1 MPARLVEVAAPALTG
16 RELEVLRL
24 IGAGRTT
31 REISTLLGVSRRT
44 VENHKRRIFA
54 KLDVQSQAHAVASAA
69 RLGLLTASAGAAGT
83 PVLLG
88 RPGPLLDRLATVL
101 RAADPGVLRVQPGP
115 GRVAVLVDPAP
126 EDWGKVVRLDA
137 RVVLVLSEELDEAAV
152 VRGFLL
158 GADAVVPASRALHEL
173 GPVVE
178 LVASGCTL
186 IHPSHLRAL
195 MDLARIQVSGE
206 PRSTL
211 SLTPREREILASIDR
226 GDSVRQTARSLGI
239 AVKTVENLQGRLF
252 RKLGVRNRA
261 QAVAAAHNRGLLSV
275 P

>member
-1 MPARLVEVAAPALTG
+1 
-16 RELEVLRL
+16 
-24 IGAGRTT
+24 
-31 REISTLLGVSRRT
+31 
-44 VENHKRRIFA
+44 
-54 KLDVQSQAHAVASAA
+54 
-69 RLGLLTASAGAAGT
+69 
-83 PVLLG
+83 
-88 RPGPLLDRLATVL
+88 
-101 RAADPGVLRVQPGP
+101 
-115 GRVAVLVDPAP
+115 
-126 EDWGKVVRLDA
+126 
-137 RVVLVLSEELDEAAV
+137 
-152 VRGFLL
+152 
-158 GADAVVPASRALHEL
+158 
-173 GPVVE
+173 
-178 LVASGCTL
+178 
-186 IHPSHLRAL
+186 